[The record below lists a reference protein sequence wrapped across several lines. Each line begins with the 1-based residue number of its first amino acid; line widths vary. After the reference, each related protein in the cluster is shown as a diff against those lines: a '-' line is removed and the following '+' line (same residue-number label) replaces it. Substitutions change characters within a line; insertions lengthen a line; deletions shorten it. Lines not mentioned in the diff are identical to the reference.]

1 MVNPTWPHP
10 TANNTLAQYWGD
22 GPNVVADLCT
32 HYLRLTKSF
41 TLFMSRI
48 MSKNKR
54 RAQTQEA
61 WIQDCIYGT
70 TGVVRYDC
78 NTIKVLIVQ
87 LIKGYYS

>member
-1 MVNPTWPHP
+1 
-10 TANNTLAQYWGD
+10 
-22 GPNVVADLCT
+22 
-32 HYLRLTKSF
+32 
-41 TLFMSRI
+41 MSRI
-48 MSKNKR
+48 MSKNKH

>member
-1 MVNPTWPHP
+1 M
-10 TANNTLAQYWGD
+10 
-22 GPNVVADLCT
+22 ADLCT

-87 LIKGYYS
+87 LIKGKMLRHDLSWEQYSP